1 MYANKNIILEQSSKS
16 SDNFFDI
23 MYQIKYQIS
32 Y

>member
-1 MYANKNIILEQSSKS
+1 MYANENIILEQSFKS
-16 SDNFFDI
+16 SDNFFDL